1 MLAGITPWSW
11 AISIANNR
19 YLEEQKM
26 KKGLIFTLVFLMTPA
41 VVSAE
46 TVGITKDVFSITV
59 QTPEGRVEVK
69 RNQDVEN
76 TIKPAFA
83 RTSRKCPPFCI
94 QPHQVAPGVQ
104 TIGELEM
111 INFMAEKKGIVI
123 DARTISW
130 HARGTIPGSKSIPF
144 TEIASR
150 LNELGCKKDGEK
162 WDCSEAKDVSLFC
175 NGPWCGQSPT
185 AIRSMIGEGYPVSKI
200 RYYRNG
206 MQGWESVGLT
216 VVEGSL

>member
-1 MLAGITPWSW
+1 MG
-11 AISIANNR
+11 
-19 YLEEQKM
+19 
-26 KKGLIFTLVFLMTPA
+26 
-41 VVSAE
+41 
-46 TVGITKDVFSITV
+46 
-59 QTPEGRVEVK
+59 
-69 RNQDVEN
+69 N

-83 RTSRKCPPFCI
+83 KTSRKCPPFCI
-94 QPHQVAPGVQ
+94 QPHQVAPGVE
-104 TIGELEM
+104 TIGELEL
-111 INFMAEKKGIVI
+111 INFIAEKRGIVI

-150 LNELGCKKDGEK
+150 LNELGCRMDGEK
-162 WDCSEAKDVSLFC
+162 WDCSEAREVCLFC

-185 AIRSMIGEGYPVSKI
+185 AIRAMLREGYPASKI

-216 VVEGSL
+216 VVEGYL